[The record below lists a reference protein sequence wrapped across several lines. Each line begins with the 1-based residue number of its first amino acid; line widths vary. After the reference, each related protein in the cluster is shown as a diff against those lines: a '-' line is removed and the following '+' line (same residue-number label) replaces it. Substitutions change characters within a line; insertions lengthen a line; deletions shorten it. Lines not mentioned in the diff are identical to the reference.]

1 MKKRKLLW
9 IILSFVIVLLL
20 AACYFAY
27 PYLQQLW
34 EPIDHLS
41 LAINGPQF
49 ITLEYGSEYHESG
62 AKAVYTVETKDV
74 DSVLVPVKITGEVDT
89 NKLGEYLITYSVE
102 RGEKN
107 RTASRRVRVVDT
119 RAPVITLDIIP
130 GSYTLPNHPYE
141 EEGFTAI
148 DNYDGD
154 LTEQVI
160 CTEVDGQVI
169 YTVSDSSG
177 NTTTVSRTIR
187 YFDPTP
193 PELQLNGERIIV
205 LNTGNQYNEPGF
217 TASDDCDGDL
227 TAAVTVSGELN
238 TDRAG
243 TYTLTYSVTNA
254 YGDTTTLERTVYVV
268 DPYTPSGGSG
278 SSGAGKVIYLTFD
291 DGPSNYTS
299 RLLDILA
306 KYNVKAT
313 FFVVNTGAIS
323 IISRAAAEGHTVAV
337 HTTTHNFDT
346 IYASEEA
353 YIKDLETMQDIIYQY
368 TGTKTMMFRFPGG
381 SSNTV
386 SRFNKGIMTRLTKLL
401 PEMGYRY
408 FDWNVDS
415 NDAGGATTSAEV
427 FNNVIRGIQQC
438 KSAIVLQHDTQG
450 FSVSAVEKIIV
461 WGLSNGYTFLPL
473 TYNSPGSHHG
483 VNN

>member
-1 MKKRKLLW
+1 MKKRNLLW
-9 IILSFVIVLLL
+9 IIPVCVIILL

-34 EPIDHLS
+34 NPNTHLA
-41 LAINGPQF
+41 LAIEGPQY
-49 ITLEYGSEYHESG
+49 ITLDYGSNYQEPG
-62 AKAVYTVETKDV
+62 AKAIYTVDKKNTEPV
-74 DSVLVPVKITGEVDT
+74 MVPVKISGEVDT
-89 NKLGEYLITYSVE
+89 SKIGEYQITYYAE
-102 RGEKN
+102 QGEKT
-107 RTASRRVRVVDT
+107 RTAYRRVRVVDT
-119 RAPVITLDIIP
+119 KVPVITLDVIP

-141 EEGFTAI
+141 EEGFNAF
-148 DNYDGD
+148 DEYDGD
-154 LTEQVI
+154 ITNKVVSQ
-160 CTEVDGQVI
+160 EVDGEVI

-177 NTTTVSRTIR
+177 NTTTVTRPIY

-193 PELQLNGERIIV
+193 PELQLTGDRIIV
-205 LNTGNQYNEPGF
+205 LSTGDKFSEPGF

-254 YGDTTTLERTVYVV
+254 YGDTTTAERTVYVV
-268 DPYTPSGGSG
+268 APYTPSGGSG
-278 SSGAGKVIYLTFD
+278 NSGAGKVIYLTFD
-291 DGPSNYTS
+291 DGPSNHTA

-323 IISRAAAEGHTVAV
+323 IISRAAAEGHTVAI
-337 HTTTHNFDT
+337 HTATHNFDK

-353 YIKDLETMQDIIYQY
+353 YINDLETMQDIIYQH
-368 TGTKTMMFRFPGG
+368 TGVKSMMFRFPGG

-401 PEMGYRY
+401 PEMGYKY

-415 NDAGGATTSAEV
+415 NDAGGASSSAEV
-427 FNNVIRGIQQC
+427 FNNVIRGVQQC

-450 FSVSAVEKIIV
+450 FSVNAVEDIIV

>member
-9 IILSFVIVLLL
+9 IIPACAIMLLL

-27 PYLQQLW
+27 PYLQQLQ
-34 EPIDHLS
+34 EPIDHLA

-49 ITLEYGSEYHESG
+49 ITLEYGSKYYESG
-62 AKAVYTVETKDV
+62 ANAIYTVEAEGV
-74 DSVLVPVKITGEVDT
+74 APISVPVKISGEVDT
-89 NKLGEYLITYSVE
+89 SQLGDYLITYSVE
-102 RGEKN
+102 RGDKM

-119 RAPVITLDIIP
+119 QAPVIILDIIP
-130 GSYTLPNHPYE
+130 GSYTLPNHSYQ

-148 DNYDGD
+148 DNHDGD
-154 LTEQVI
+154 LTGQVVY
-160 CTEVDGQVI
+160 TEVDGQVI

-177 NTTTVSRTIR
+177 NTTTVTRTIH

-193 PELQLNGERIIV
+193 PELQLSGDRILVIT
-205 LNTGNQYNEPGF
+205 TGNAYSEPGYI
-217 TASDDCDGDL
+217 ASDDCDGDL

-243 TYTLTYSVTNA
+243 TYTLTYSVSNA
-254 YGDTTTLERTVYVV
+254 YGDTTTAERTVYVV
-268 DPYTPSGGSG
+268 DPYIPSGGSG

-291 DGPSNYTS
+291 DGPSNYTG

-313 FFVVNTGAIS
+313 FFVVNTGNIG
-323 IISRAAAEGHTVAV
+323 IIARAAAEGHTVAV
-337 HTTTHNFDT
+337 HTATHNFDR

-353 YIKDLETMQDIIYQY
+353 YINDLETMQEIIYQH
-368 TGTKTMMFRFPGG
+368 TGIKTMMFRFPGG

-401 PEMGYRY
+401 PEMGYQY

-438 KSAIVLQHDTQG
+438 NTSIVLQHDTCG
-450 FSVSAVEKIIV
+450 FSVSAVEKIIA

-473 TYNSPGSHHG
+473 TYNSPTSHHG